1 MDGAAKQNCEGCL
14 KLAARVAQLEKQL
27 AEVLDQLA
35 KAQKNSA
42 TSSKPPSSDITNP
55 PPKRKK
61 PGRPKK
67 RKIGGQPGHKRHQRK
82 SFLDE
87 QVDFILEHRFDG
99 CPCCGGTLVDVDT
112 EPKTHQTFEL
122 IEKPIEVTEH
132 RRVGQT
138 CQDCGKTHHCP
149 LPEDIRRAGLVGP
162 KMTALIG
169 WLKGVCHMSIGK
181 IKKYCRDV
189 VGVDLSR
196 GLIQKLVSKVSQSIA
211 DPYQELLDAI
221 SRESHLN
228 VDETGHK
235 DNGGKLWTWC
245 FRAYLFTVFKI
256 SPSRGSQVLIETLGA
271 EFDGTIGC
279 DYFSAYHKFMR
290 LDENVK
296 LQFCIAHLIRDIKF
310 LCGHPDEANQ
320 AYGRTLREHFR
331 KLFRTIARRDE
342 FASEQTFRRS
352 LERIR
357 DDIVWDATVEQPDT
371 QHAANMAER
380 FYGHFEDYFRFISDP
395 KIGPTNN
402 LAEQAIRFVAI
413 HRRMTQGTRGETG
426 QSWFERICTVVVTCE
441 QQGRSVLEFLTD
453 AVESFLGEQSS
464 PSLLSSTCDSS

>member
-1 MDGAAKQNCEGCL
+1 MDGVAKKDCEGCAR
-14 KLAARVAQLEKQL
+14 LAARVAQLEKQVGELLDKL
-27 AEVLDQLA
+27 AA
-35 KAQKNSA
+35 AQKNSA

-55 PPKRKK
+55 PPKRNK

-67 RKIGGQPGHKRHQRK
+67 RKIGGQPGHKRHERK
-82 SFLDE
+82 AFLDE
-87 QVDFILEHRFDG
+87 QVDFILEHRYEA
-99 CPCCGGTLVDVDT
+99 CPCCGGKLNEDGK

-132 RRVGQT
+132 HRVGQT
-138 CQDCGKTHHCP
+138 CADCGKTHHCP
-149 LPEDIRRAGLVGP
+149 LPEDIRKAGLVGP

-181 IKKYCRDV
+181 IRKYCRDV

-196 GLIQKLVSKVSQSIA
+196 GLIQKLVGKVSQSIA
-211 DPYQELLDAI
+211 APYQGLLEAI
-221 SRESHLN
+221 PQESHLN

-235 DNGGKLWTWC
+235 DNGKKLWTWC

-256 SPSRGSQVLIETLGA
+256 SPSRGSGVLIETLGA

-310 LCGHPDEANQ
+310 LCAHPEEANQ
-320 AYGRTLREHFR
+320 AYGKTLREHFR
-331 KLFRTIARRDE
+331 KLFKTIARRDE
-342 FASEQTFRRS
+342 FASETTFRRS

-357 DDIVWDATVEQPDT
+357 DDIVWDATVEQTDT

-380 FYGHFEDYFRFISDP
+380 FYGHFRD
-395 KIGPTNN
+395 
-402 LAEQAIRFVAI
+402 
-413 HRRMTQGTRGETG
+413 
-426 QSWFERICTVVVTCE
+426 
-441 QQGRSVLEFLTD
+441 
-453 AVESFLGEQSS
+453 
-464 PSLLSSTCDSS
+464 

>member
-1 MDGAAKQNCEGCL
+1 MDDAAKQDCEGCAR
-14 KLAARVAQLEKQL
+14 LAARIAQLEKQL
-27 AEVLDQLA
+27 AEIQDQLA
-35 KAQKNSA
+35 KATRNSS
-42 TSSKPPSSDITNP
+42 TSSKPPSSDIINP

-67 RKIGGQPGHKRHQRK
+67 RKIGGQPGHKRHERK
-82 SFLDE
+82 PFLDE
-87 QVDFILEHRFDG
+87 QVDFILEHRYQT
-99 CPCCGGTLVDVDT
+99 CPCCGGTLIDDDT
-112 EPKTHQTFEL
+112 QPKVHQTFEL

-132 RRVGQT
+132 HRVGQT
-138 CQDCGKTHHCP
+138 CSDCGKTHHCP

-189 VGVDLSR
+189 VGVVLSR
-196 GLIQKLVSKVSQSIA
+196 GLIQKLVGKVSQSIA

-221 SRESHLN
+221 SQESHLN

-235 DNGGKLWTWC
+235 DNGQKLWTWC

-256 SPSRGSQVLIETLGA
+256 SPSRGSGVLMETLGA

-310 LCGHPDEANQ
+310 LCSHPEEANRV
-320 AYGRTLREHFR
+320 YGQRLREHFR
-331 KLFRTIARRDE
+331 KLFKTIARRDE
-342 FASEQTFRRS
+342 FASEESFRRS
-352 LERIR
+352 LKRIR

-380 FYGHFEDYFRFISDP
+380 FYSHFQDYFRFITDP

-426 QSWFERICTVVVTCE
+426 QSWFERICTIVVTCE
-441 QQGRSVLEFLTD
+441 QQGRGVFEFLTES
-453 AVESFLGEQSS
+453 VESFFRDCPS
-464 PSLLSSTCDSS
+464 PSLLPSICNTS